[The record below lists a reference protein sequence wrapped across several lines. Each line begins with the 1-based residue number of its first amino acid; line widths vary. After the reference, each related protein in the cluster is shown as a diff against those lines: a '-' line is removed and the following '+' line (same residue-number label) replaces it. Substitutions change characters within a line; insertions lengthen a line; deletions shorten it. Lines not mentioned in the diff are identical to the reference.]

1 MLQVLVQLG
10 EHAFIFTCCIG
21 ERIGVV
27 NLGNPFKWMQ
37 GKEKDSVLVSNVS
50 SSVKPSDGLKAQIGL
65 VTQRLDAQSR
75 TIDMAV
81 KRFDDRDGEL
91 FRKAIR
97 AVEERDRSRAN
108 IYATELS
115 EIRKVKQMLSQASLA
130 LQSVSMRLGTV
141 SEMGDV
147 IKVLSPARAML
158 SGIQSEMC
166 GIMPEAS
173 QELDS
178 IGNMLSDICSSTSG
192 QYCGISNVGA
202 QVANEEALKILEE
215 AEVAAEGKL
224 KDRLP
229 EVMPGYSLNRR
240 EGVQA

>member
-1 MLQVLVQLG
+1 LLD
-10 EHAFIFTCCIG
+10 
-21 ERIGVV
+21 
-27 NLGNPFKWMQ
+27 LGNPFKWKQ
-37 GKEKDSVLVSNVS
+37 GKEKDDVLVSKVVS
-50 SSVKPSDGLKAQIGL
+50 SAKPPEGLKEQIGL

-91 FRKAIR
+91 FRKAVR
-97 AVEERDRSRAN
+97 AVEERDRARAN
-108 IYATELS
+108 IYATELG

-141 SEMGDV
+141 SEIGDV
-147 IKVLSPARAML
+147 IKVLSPARVML

-173 QELDS
+173 QELGN
-178 IGNMLSDICSSTSG
+178 IGSMLSDICSSTSG
-192 QYCGISNVGA
+192 QYYGISNVGT

-215 AEVAAEGKL
+215 AEVAAESKL

-229 EVMPGYSLNRR
+229 EIMPGYHVNRR
-240 EGVQA
+240 ESLQT